1 MTAEMTD
8 PVSAF
13 LAVQGWADAERRPL
27 AGDGS
32 ARRYSRLISQGR
44 NCLLME
50 SPPDIP
56 LQPFLDVDALLQRL
70 HFSAPDVFAA
80 EPSRGLA
87 LIEDFG
93 DGTFTRLL
101 AEGADEAELYT
112 LAVDT
117 LIALHG
123 RATSTDLALLPPFDD
138 ARALDGLF
146 RMLDWYW
153 PAMRGAPVSDMLR
166 NEFESAWRAVLPA
179 MRGVPESIA
188 LFDFH
193 ADNLFRLDRAGI
205 AACGL
210 IDFQDAVRAP
220 VVFDLATLLDND
232 RRAIPEALRQML
244 IDRYLAAFPALDRD
258 AFMTA
263 YAVKTAHWNTR
274 IVGTFAR
281 LLRRD
286 GKPGYQK
293 FMPRVWMLIARHLDH
308 PALAPVAEWYRR
320 YLPPADRRT
329 LSPHHQ
335 GKLGA

>member
-1 MTAEMTD
+1 MVD
-8 PVSAF
+8 AF
-13 LAVQGWADAERRPL
+13 LAAQGWGDARRVPL

-32 ARRYSRLISQGR
+32 ARHYTRIESRER
-44 NCLLME
+44 RCLLME
-50 SPPDIP
+50 CPPAIP
-56 LQPFLDVDALLQRL
+56 LQPFLDVDGLLRR
-70 HFSAPDVFAA
+70 HGFSAPGVLASDV
-80 EPSRGLA
+80 STGLA

-93 DGTFTRLL
+93 DDTFARLL
-101 AEGADEAELYT
+101 EDGADEATLYT
-112 LAVDT
+112 LAVDV
-117 LIALHG
+117 LIELHR
-123 RATSTDLALLPPFDD
+123 RATPQDLDALPPFDD

-153 PAMRGAPVSDMLR
+153 PAMRGAPASDLIR
-166 NEFESAWRAVLPA
+166 HEFDSAWRAVLPA
-179 MRGVPESIA
+179 MRRVPDSIA
-188 LFDFH
+188 LFDYH
-193 ADNLFRLDRAGI
+193 TDNLFRLDRPGV

-232 RRAIPEALRQML
+232 RRAIPDTLRATL

-286 GKPGYQK
+286 GKPGYQR
-293 FMPRVWMLIARHLDH
+293 FMPRVWELIDRHLSH

-320 YLPPADRRT
+320 YLPPADRRILAT
-329 LSPHHQ
+329 RSLT
-335 GKLGA
+335 

>member
-1 MTAEMTD
+1 MTD
-8 PVSAF
+8 QASAF
-13 LAVQGWADAERRPL
+13 LAAHGWAEARRSPL

-32 ARRYSRLISQGR
+32 ARRYSRLDSR
-44 NCLLME
+44 ERHCLLME
-50 SPPDIP
+50 CPPAIP
-56 LQPFLDVDALLQRL
+56 LQPFLDVNALLRRL
-70 HFSAPDVFAA
+70 DFSAPEVLAGDGA
-80 EPSRGLA
+80 SGLA

-101 AEGADEAELYT
+101 ADGADEASLYT
-112 LAVDT
+112 LAVDA
-117 LIALHG
+117 LIALHR
-123 RATSTDLALLPPFDD
+123 RAVPADIAALPVFDH

-153 PAMRGAPVSDMLR
+153 PAMRGAPASDLIR
-166 NEFESAWRAVLPA
+166 HEFEAAWRAVLPA
-179 MRGVPESIA
+179 MWRVPESIA
-188 LFDFH
+188 LFDYH
-193 ADNLFRLDRAGI
+193 TDNLFRLDRPGI

-232 RRAIPEALRQML
+232 RRAIPDTLRATL
-244 IDRYLAAFPALDRD
+244 IERYLAAFPLLDRD
-258 AFMTA
+258 VFMTA

-286 GKPGYQK
+286 GKSGYQR
-293 FMPRVWMLIARHLDH
+293 FMPRVWALIARHLDH

-320 YLPPADRRT
+320 YLPPADRRV
-329 LSPHHQ
+329 LSADRTEGQ
-335 GKLGA
+335 RGA

>member
-1 MTAEMTD
+1 MTSSVA
-8 PVSAF
+8 AF
-13 LAVQGWADAERRPL
+13 LAAHGWADARCVAL

-32 ARRYSRLISQGR
+32 ARRYSRLELQGR
-44 NCLLME
+44 RCLLME
-50 SPPDIP
+50 CPPAIP
-56 LQPFLDVDALLQRL
+56 LQPFLAVDALLRRL
-70 HFSAPDVFAA
+70 GFSAPELIAADVPA
-80 EPSRGLA
+80 GLA

-101 AEGADEAELYT
+101 ADGADERALYT

-117 LIALHG
+117 LIELHR
-123 RATSTDLALLPPFDD
+123 RAVPADLASLPLFDD

-153 PAMRGAPVSDMLR
+153 PVVRGAPISDMLR
-166 NEFESAWRAVLPA
+166 HEFETAWRTVLPA
-179 MRGVPESIA
+179 MRRVPDSIA
-188 LFDFH
+188 LFDYH
-193 ADNLFRLDRAGI
+193 TDNLFRLDRPGI

-232 RRAIPEALRQML
+232 RRAIPDPLRQAL
-244 IDRYLAAFPALDRD
+244 IDRYLAAFPMLDRD
-258 AFMTA
+258 TFMTA

-286 GKPGYQK
+286 GKAGYQR
-293 FMPRVWMLIARHLDH
+293 FMPRVWELIARHLGH
-308 PALAPVAEWYRR
+308 PALGPVAEWYRR
-320 YLPPADRRT
+320 YLPPADRKV
-329 LSPHHQ
+329 LSE
-335 GKLGA
+335 KLGV

>member
-1 MTAEMTD
+1 MVED
-8 PVSAF
+8 F
-13 LAVQGWADAERRPL
+13 LAAQGWGGARKVPL

-32 ARRYSRLISQGR
+32 ARRYTRIASGGR
-44 NCLLME
+44 HCLLME
-50 SPPDIP
+50 CPPAIP
-56 LQPFLDVDALLQRL
+56 LQPFLDVDALLRGRG
-70 HFSAPDVFAA
+70 FSAPEVFASDA
-80 EPSRGLA
+80 PSGLA

-93 DGTFTRLL
+93 DDTFAQLL
-101 AEGADEAELYT
+101 ESGADEANLYT

-117 LIALHG
+117 LIELH
-123 RATSTDLALLPPFDD
+123 RRVTPADIASLPPFDD
-138 ARALDGLF
+138 ARALEGLF

-153 PAMRGAPVSDMLR
+153 PAMRGAPASDLVR
-166 NEFESAWRAVLPA
+166 HEFESAWRAVLPA
-179 MRGVPESIA
+179 MRKVPDSIA
-188 LFDFH
+188 LFDYH
-193 ADNLFRLDRAGI
+193 TDNLFRLDRPGV

-232 RRAIPEALRQML
+232 RRAIPDALRDTL
-244 IDRYLAAFPALDRD
+244 IDRYLAAFPEIDRD

-286 GKPGYQK
+286 GKPGYQR
-293 FMPRVWMLIARHLDH
+293 FMPRVWELIARHLGH

-320 YLPPADRRT
+320 TLPPADRRT
-329 LSPHHQ
+329 LRS
-335 GKLGA
+335 KT

>member
-1 MTAEMTD
+1 MSQAVA
-8 PVSAF
+8 PF
-13 LAVQGWADAERRPL
+13 LASHGWADAQSTPL

-32 ARRYSRLISQGR
+32 ARRYSRLQSGR
-44 NCLLME
+44 RHCLLME
-50 SPPDIP
+50 CPPAIP
-56 LQPFLDVDALLQRL
+56 LQPFLDVDSLLGRL
-70 HFSAPDVFAA
+70 GLSAPEVLAA
-80 EPSRGLA
+80 DPAAGLA

-93 DGTFTRLL
+93 DGTFSRLL
-101 AEGADEAELYT
+101 AHGADEADLYT
-112 LAVDT
+112 LAVDL
-117 LIALHG
+117 LIELHR
-123 RATSTDLALLPPFDD
+123 RATPADLAALPSFDD

-153 PAMRGAPVSDMLR
+153 PALRGQPASDMMR
-166 NEFESAWRAVLPA
+166 HEFAAAWRAVLPA

-188 LFDFH
+188 LFDYH
-193 ADNLFRLDRAGI
+193 TDNLFRLERPGV

-232 RRAIPEALRQML
+232 RRAIPDTLRDGL
-244 IDRYLAAFPALDRD
+244 IERYLAAFPALDRD

-286 GKPGYQK
+286 GKPGYQR
-293 FMPRVWMLIARHLDH
+293 FMPRVWALIARHLGH
-308 PALAPVAEWYRR
+308 PALAPVAAWYQRN
-320 YLPPADRRT
+320 LPPADRKVLT
-329 LSPHHQ
+329 
-335 GKLGA
+335 

>member
-1 MTAEMTD
+1 MSGRVD
-8 PVSAF
+8 AF
-13 LAVQGWADAERRPL
+13 LAAHGRAAARRTPL

-32 ARRYSRLISQGR
+32 ARRYSRLDSR
-44 NCLLME
+44 DRPCLLME
-50 SPPDIP
+50 CPPEIP
-56 LQPFLDVDALLQRL
+56 LQPFLDVDALLRRL
-70 HFSAPDVFAA
+70 GLSAPEVLAA
-80 EPSRGLA
+80 DAAAGLA

-93 DGTFTRLL
+93 ADTFTRLL
-101 AEGADEAELYT
+101 DGGADEAGLYT

-117 LIALHG
+117 LIELHR
-123 RATSTDLALLPPFDD
+123 RAEPGDLAALPAFDD

-153 PAMRGAPVSDMLR
+153 PVVRGAPASDIIR
-166 NEFESAWRAVLPA
+166 HEFEAAWRAVLPA
-179 MRGVPESIA
+179 MRRVPESIA
-188 LFDFH
+188 LFDYH
-193 ADNLFRLDRAGI
+193 TDNLFRLDRPGI

-232 RRAIPEALRQML
+232 RRAIPDALREGL
-244 IDRYLAAFPALDRD
+244 IGRYLAASPALDRN

-286 GKPGYQK
+286 GKPGYQR
-293 FMPRVWMLIARHLDH
+293 FMPRVWALIARHIAH

-320 YLPPADRRT
+320 YLPPADRRV
-329 LSPHHQ
+329 LSP
-335 GKLGA
+335 GKFGA